1 MKATRHAYDDN
12 PCKPRHFKPPPCA
25 PVALDEPAQQTLE
38 IGRTRLLVTAGLFAV
53 AFAVIALRL
62 VDVTLVKPTGETR
75 LARNHVAGKIEASR
89 ADIVDRNGVLLAT
102 TLASP
107 SLFANPKQIL
117 DAREATK
124 KLIAVLPDLSEAE
137 VLAKLTS
144 DRSFV
149 WLKRHL
155 TPRQQ
160 FEVNR
165 LGVPGFAF
173 EREERRVYPDGN
185 LVSHV
190 LGYSGIDNKGL
201 AGIERGFD
209 DILKERKEPLQLS
222 IDLRLQHILHEE
234 LTRGVQDFTAL
245 GGAGIVMDV
254 RSGEVLALVSLPD
267 FDPNKSSTATPETT
281 FNRVTLGTY
290 EMGSI
295 FKTFT
300 AAMALDAHTTTL
312 AGGYD
317 ASHPITVGRFVI
329 HDYHNMHRWLSV
341 PEIFEY
347 SSNIGA
353 ARMAMDAGSD
363 RFKEFLGRLG
373 LLRAPA
379 FEIPEIGA
387 PTVPS
392 PWREVSTMTIAF
404 GHGISVSPLQVAIA
418 ASAVVNGGILHQA
431 TLIKPP
437 QGYVPA
443 GQQVM
448 SARTSDDMRRLMRLV
463 VEQGTGKDA
472 AAPGYLVGGKTGTAE
487 KVSGK
492 GYAHKALL
500 SSFLGAFPINNPRY
514 LVLAII
520 DEPHG
525 NAKSHGFATGGWT
538 AAPVVGRSVAR
549 MAPLLGV
556 DPVDEGAPEIR
567 RALVIDTPGG
577 SIKKIAA
584 N

>member
-75 LARNHVAGKIEASR
+75 LARNHVAGKVEASR

-102 TLASP
+102 TLVSP

-124 KLIAVLPDLSEAE
+124 KLIGVLPDLSEAE

-185 LVSHV
+185 LVAHV

-312 AGGYD
+312 AGSYD

-431 TLIKPP
+431 TLVKPP

-448 SARTSDDMRRLMRLV
+448 SARTSEDMRRLMRLV

-556 DPVDEGAPEIR
+556 DPVDESAPEIR

>member
-1 MKATRHAYDDN
+1 VTAPRHAYDDN

-25 PVALDEPAQQTLE
+25 AEALDEPAQQTLE
-38 IGRTRLLVTAGLFAV
+38 VGRTRLLVTAGLFAV
-53 AFAVIALRL
+53 AFVAITLRL
-62 VDVTLVKPTGETR
+62 VDVTLVKSTGETR
-75 LARNHVAGKIEASR
+75 LAHNHLVGKVETNR

-124 KLIAVLPDLSEAE
+124 KLIGVLPDLSETD

-155 TPRQQ
+155 TPHQQ
-160 FEVNR
+160 FEINR
-165 LGVPGFAF
+165 LGVPGFQF

-185 LVSHV
+185 LISHV
-190 LGYSGIDNKGL
+190 VGYSGIDNKGL

-209 DILKERKEPLQLS
+209 NVLRERKEPLQLS
-222 IDLRLQHILHEE
+222 IDLRLQHIMYEE
-234 LTRGVQDFTAL
+234 LSRAVHDFTAI

-254 RSGEVLALVSLPD
+254 RTGEVLALVSLPD
-267 FDPNKSSTATPETT
+267 FDPNRSSTATPETT

-317 ASHPITVGRFVI
+317 ASHPITIGRFTI
-329 HDYHNMHRWLSV
+329 HDYHDLHRWLSV
-341 PEIFEY
+341 PEIFEH

-353 ARMAMDAGSD
+353 ARMAMAAGGE
-363 RFKEFLGRLG
+363 RFKDFLDRLG

-379 FEIPEIGA
+379 FEIPEIAA
-387 PTVPS
+387 PLVPS
-392 PWREVSTMTIAF
+392 PWRDVSTMTVAF
-404 GHGISVSPLQVAIA
+404 GHGISVSPLQVATA
-418 ASAVVNGGILHQA
+418 ASAVVNGGILRPA
-431 TLIKPP
+431 TIVKPP
-437 QGYVPA
+437 EGYVPA

-448 SARTSDDMRRLMRLV
+448 SARTSEDMRRLMRLV

-487 KVSGK
+487 KVRGH

-500 SSFLGAFPINNPRY
+500 SSFLGAFPINDPRY

-556 DPVDEGAPEIR
+556 DPIDESAPEIR

>member
-1 MKATRHAYDDN
+1 MKAPKGYDDN
-12 PCKPRHFKPPPCA
+12 PCRPRHFKPAPCA

-38 IGRTRLLVTAGLFAV
+38 IGRNRLLVTAALFVV
-53 AFAVIALRL
+53 AFAVIGLRL
-62 VDVTLVKPTGETR
+62 VDVTLIKPTGKAD
-75 LARNHVAGKIEASR
+75 LAQHAPVEKTEFSR
-89 ADIVDRNGVLLAT
+89 ADITDRNGVLLAT
-102 TLASP
+102 TLVSP
-107 SLFANPKQIL
+107 SLFANPKQII
-117 DAREATK
+117 DATEATK
-124 KLIAVLPDLSEAE
+124 KLVAVLPELSESE
-137 VLAKLTS
+137 VYAKLTS

-185 LVSHV
+185 LVAHV

-312 AGGYD
+312 AGSYD

-392 PWREVSTMTIAF
+392 PWREVSTMTVAF

-431 TLIKPP
+431 TLVKPP

-448 SARTSDDMRRLMRLV
+448 SARTSEDMRRLMRLV

-556 DPVDEGAPEIR
+556 DPVDESAPEIR

>member
-53 AFAVIALRL
+53 AFAVIGLRL

-75 LARNHVAGKIEASR
+75 LTRNHVAGKVEASR

-117 DAREATK
+117 DARDATK
-124 KLIAVLPDLSEAE
+124 KLIGVLPDLSEAE

-185 LVSHV
+185 LVAHV

-329 HDYHNMHRWLSV
+329 HDYHDLHRWLSV

-431 TLIKPP
+431 TLVKPP

-514 LVLAII
+514 LVLVII

-556 DPVDEGAPEIR
+556 DPVDESAPEIR

>member
-1 MKATRHAYDDN
+1 MKAQRPYDDN
-12 PCKPRHFKPPPCA
+12 PCKPRHFRPPPCA
-25 PVALDEPAQQTLE
+25 PVALDEPAQQSLE
-38 IGRTRLLVTAGLFAV
+38 VGRTRLLVTAGLFAV

-62 VDVTLVKPTGETR
+62 VDVTLVKPSGETR
-75 LARNHVAGKIEASR
+75 IARNHVAGKVEMSR

-107 SLFANPKQIL
+107 SLYANPKQVL
-117 DAREATK
+117 DAREATR
-124 KLIAVLPDLSEAE
+124 KLIGVLPDLSEAE

-149 WLKRHL
+149 WLKRRL

-165 LGVPGFAF
+165 LGIPGFQF

-190 LGYSGIDNKGL
+190 LGYTGIDNKGL

-222 IDLRLQHILHEE
+222 VDLRLQHILHEE
-234 LTRGVQDFTAL
+234 LSRAVQDFTAL
-245 GGAGIVMDV
+245 GGAGVVMDV
-254 RSGEVLALVSLPD
+254 RTGEVLALVSLPD

-312 AGGYD
+312 AASYD
-317 ASHPITVGRFVI
+317 ASHPIQVGRFTI

-353 ARMAMDAGSD
+353 ARMALDAGGD

-373 LLRAPA
+373 LLRAPT

-387 PTVPS
+387 PLVPS
-392 PWREVSTMTIAF
+392 PWREVSTMTVAF

-431 TLIKPP
+431 TIIKPP
-437 QGYVPA
+437 EGYVPA
-443 GQQVM
+443 GTQVM

-487 KVSGK
+487 KVSGHT
-492 GYAHKALL
+492 YAHKELL

-538 AAPVVGRSVAR
+538 AAPVVGKSVAR

-556 DPVDEGAPEIR
+556 SPIDESAPEIR

>member
-1 MKATRHAYDDN
+1 MKAQRPYDDN
-12 PCKPRHFKPPPCA
+12 PCKPRHFRPPPCA
-25 PVALDEPAQQTLE
+25 PVALDEPAQQSLE
-38 IGRTRLLVTAGLFAV
+38 VGRTRLLVTAGLFAV

-62 VDVTLVKPTGETR
+62 VDVTLVKPSGETR
-75 LARNHVAGKIEASR
+75 IARNHVAGKVETSR

-107 SLFANPKQIL
+107 SLYANPKQVL

-124 KLIAVLPDLSEAE
+124 KLITVLPDLSEAE

-149 WLKRHL
+149 WLKRRL

-165 LGVPGFAF
+165 LGIPGFQF

-190 LGYSGIDNKGL
+190 LGYTGIDNKGL

-234 LTRGVQDFTAL
+234 LSRAVQDFTAL

-312 AGGYD
+312 AGSYD
-317 ASHPITVGRFVI
+317 ASRPIQVGRFTI

-353 ARMAMDAGSD
+353 ARMALDAGGD

-373 LLRAPA
+373 LLRAPT

-431 TLIKPP
+431 TIIKPP
-437 QGYVPA
+437 EGYVPA
-443 GQQVM
+443 GTQVM
-448 SARTSDDMRRLMRLV
+448 AARTSDDMRRLMRLV

-487 KVSGK
+487 KVSGHT
-492 GYAHKALL
+492 YAHKELL

-538 AAPVVGRSVAR
+538 AAPVVGKSVAR

-556 DPVDEGAPEIR
+556 APVDESAPEIR

>member
-53 AFAVIALRL
+53 AFAVIGLRL

-75 LARNHVAGKIEASR
+75 LTRNHVAGKVEASR

-117 DAREATK
+117 DARDATK
-124 KLIAVLPDLSEAE
+124 KLIGVLPDLSEAE

-185 LVSHV
+185 LVAHV

-329 HDYHNMHRWLSV
+329 HDYHDLHRWLSV

-431 TLIKPP
+431 TLVKPP

-556 DPVDEGAPEIR
+556 DPVDESAPEIR

>member
-1 MKATRHAYDDN
+1 MKATRHDYDDN
-12 PCKPRHFKPPPCA
+12 PCKPRHFRPPPCA

-38 IGRTRLLVTAGLFAV
+38 VGRTRLLVTAGLFLV

-62 VDVTLVKPTGETR
+62 VDVTLVKPSGETR
-75 LARNHVAGKIEASR
+75 LARNHVVGKVEASR

-117 DAREATK
+117 DPREATK
-124 KLIAVLPDLSEAE
+124 KLVGVLPDLSEAE
-137 VLAKLTS
+137 VLTKLTS

-165 LGVPGFAF
+165 LGVPGLAF

-254 RSGEVLALVSLPD
+254 RTGEVLALVSLPD

-329 HDYHNMHRWLSV
+329 HDYHDLHRWLSV

-387 PTVPS
+387 PLVPA

-431 TLIKPP
+431 TIVKPP

-448 SARTSDDMRRLMRLV
+448 SARTSEDMRRLMRLV

-549 MAPLLGV
+549 MAPLLGI

-567 RALVIDTPGG
+567 RALIIDTPGG

>member
-75 LARNHVAGKIEASR
+75 LARNHVAGKVEASR

-124 KLIAVLPDLSEAE
+124 KLIGVLPDLSEAE

-185 LVSHV
+185 LVAHV

-312 AGGYD
+312 AGSYD

-431 TLIKPP
+431 TLVKPP

-448 SARTSDDMRRLMRLV
+448 SARTSEDMRRLMRLV

-556 DPVDEGAPEIR
+556 DPVDESAPEIR

>member
-124 KLIAVLPDLSEAE
+124 KLIGVLPDLSEAE

-185 LVSHV
+185 LVAHV

-312 AGGYD
+312 AGSYD

-431 TLIKPP
+431 TLVKPP

-448 SARTSDDMRRLMRLV
+448 SARTSEDMRRLMRLV

-556 DPVDEGAPEIR
+556 DPVDESAPEIR

>member
-1 MKATRHAYDDN
+1 VTAPRHAYDDN

-25 PVALDEPAQQTLE
+25 PEALDEPAQQTLE
-38 IGRTRLLVTAGLFAV
+38 VGRTRLLVTAGLFAV
-53 AFAVIALRL
+53 AFVAIALRL

-75 LARNHVAGKIEASR
+75 LARNHVVGKVEASR
-89 ADIVDRNGVLLAT
+89 ADIVDRNGTLLAT
-102 TLASP
+102 TLTSP

-117 DAREATK
+117 DAREATRN
-124 KLIAVLPDLSEAE
+124 LVSVLPDLNEAE
-137 VLAKLTS
+137 VFAKLTS

-160 FEVNR
+160 FEINR
-165 LGVPGFAF
+165 LGVPGFQF

-185 LVSHV
+185 LISHV
-190 LGYSGIDNKGL
+190 VGYSGIDNKGL

-209 DILKERKEPLQLS
+209 AVLKERKEPLQLS
-222 IDLRLQHILHEE
+222 IDLRLQHIMHEE
-234 LTRGVQDFTAL
+234 LSRAVREFTAI

-254 RSGEVLALVSLPD
+254 RTGEVLALVSLPD

-281 FNRVTLGTY
+281 FNRVTLGAY

-317 ASHPITVGRFVI
+317 ASHPITIGRFTI
-329 HDYHNMHRWLSV
+329 HDYHDLHRWLSV
-341 PEIFEY
+341 PEIFEH

-353 ARMAMDAGSD
+353 ARMAMAAGGE
-363 RFKEFLGRLG
+363 RFKDFLDRVG
-373 LLRAPA
+373 LLRAPT
-379 FEIPEIGA
+379 FEIPEIAA
-387 PTVPS
+387 PLVPS
-392 PWREVSTMTIAF
+392 PWRDVSTMTVAF
-404 GHGISVSPLQVAIA
+404 GHGISVTPLQVAIA
-418 ASAVVNGGILHQA
+418 ASAVVNGGILRPA
-431 TLIKPP
+431 TIVKPP
-437 QGYVPA
+437 EGYVPY

-448 SARTSDDMRRLMRLV
+448 SARTSEDMRRLMRLV

-487 KVSGK
+487 KVRGR
-492 GYAHKALL
+492 GYARKALL
-500 SSFLGAFPINNPRY
+500 SSFLGAFPINDPRY

-556 DPVDEGAPEIR
+556 DPIDESAPEIR

>member
-1 MKATRHAYDDN
+1 MKAMRHDYDDN
-12 PCKPRHFKPPPCA
+12 PCKPRHFRPPPCA

-38 IGRTRLLVTAGLFAV
+38 VGRTRLLVTAGLFLV

-75 LARNHVAGKIEASR
+75 LARNHVVGKVEASR

-117 DAREATK
+117 DARDATR
-124 KLIAVLPDLSEAE
+124 KLVGVLPDLSEAE

-165 LGVPGFAF
+165 LGIPGFAF

-254 RSGEVLALVSLPD
+254 RTGEVLALVSLPD

-300 AAMALDAHTTTL
+300 AAMALDARTTTL

-329 HDYHNMHRWLSV
+329 HDYHDLHRWLSV

-387 PTVPS
+387 PLVPA

-431 TLIKPP
+431 TIVKPP

-448 SARTSDDMRRLMRLV
+448 AARTSEDMRRLMRLV

-549 MAPLLGV
+549 MAPLLGI
-556 DPVDEGAPEIR
+556 DPIDESAPEIR
-567 RALVIDTPGG
+567 RALIIDTPGG

>member
-1 MKATRHAYDDN
+1 MKAPRPAYDDN

-53 AFAVIALRL
+53 AFLVIALRL

-75 LARNHVAGKIEASR
+75 LARNHVVGKVEASR

-117 DAREATK
+117 DASEATK

-137 VLAKLTS
+137 VLTKLTS

-165 LGVPGFAF
+165 LGIPGFQF

-185 LVSHV
+185 LIAHV
-190 LGYSGIDNKGL
+190 VGYSGIDNKGL

-209 DILKERKEPLQLS
+209 DILKERKAPLQLS

-234 LTRGVQDFTAL
+234 LSRAVQDFTAI

-254 RSGEVLALVSLPD
+254 HTGEVLALVSLPD

-317 ASHPITVGRFVI
+317 ASHPITIGRFTI
-329 HDYHNMHRWLSV
+329 HDYHDMHRWLSV
-341 PEIFEY
+341 PEIFEH

-353 ARMAMDAGSD
+353 AKMAMDAGSD

-373 LLRAPA
+373 LLRAPT

-387 PTVPS
+387 PLVPS
-392 PWREVSTMTIAF
+392 PWRDVSTMTVAF

-418 ASAVVNGGILHQA
+418 ASAVVNGGVLHQA
-431 TLIKPP
+431 TLVKPP
-437 QGYVPA
+437 EGYVPA
-443 GQQVM
+443 GQRVM
-448 SARTSDDMRRLMRLV
+448 AARTSEDMRRLMRLV

-487 KVSGK
+487 KVSGH

-538 AAPVVGRSVAR
+538 AAPVVGKSVAR

-556 DPVDEGAPEIR
+556 DPIDESAPEIR
-567 RALVIDTPGG
+567 RALVIDMPGG
-577 SIKKIAA
+577 SIKKLAA

>member
-1 MKATRHAYDDN
+1 MKAQRSPYDDN
-12 PCKPRHFKPPPCA
+12 PCKPRHFRPPPCA
-25 PVALDEPAQQTLE
+25 PVALDEPAQLTLE
-38 IGRTRLLVTAGLFAV
+38 VGRTRLLVTAGLFAV

-62 VDVTLVKPTGETR
+62 VDVTMVKPTGETR
-75 LARNHVAGKIEASR
+75 VAHSRVVGKVATSR

-107 SLFANPKQIL
+107 SLFANPKQIF

-124 KLIAVLPDLSEAE
+124 KLLGVLPDLSEAE
-137 VLAKLTS
+137 VFTKLTS

-160 FEVNR
+160 FEINR
-165 LGVPGFAF
+165 LGVPGLQF

-185 LVSHV
+185 LISHV
-190 LGYSGIDNKGL
+190 VGYSGMDNKGL

-209 DILKERKEPLQLS
+209 DVLKERKEPLQLS
-222 IDLRLQHILHEE
+222 IDIRLQHILHEE
-234 LTRGVQDFTAL
+234 LTRAVQDFTAI

-254 RSGEVLALVSLPD
+254 RTGEVLALISLPD

-281 FNRVTLGTY
+281 FNRATLGTY
-290 EMGSI
+290 EMGSTFKI
-295 FKTFT
+295 FTT
-300 AAMALDAHTTTL
+300 AMALDAHTTTL

-317 ASHPITVGRFVI
+317 ASHPIKIGRFTI
-329 HDYHNMHRWLSV
+329 HDYHDMHRWLSV
-341 PEIFEY
+341 PEIFEH

-353 ARMAMDAGSD
+353 ARMAMDAGGD
-363 RFKEFLGRLG
+363 RFKEFLGRVG
-373 LLRAPA
+373 LLRAPT

-387 PTVPS
+387 PLVPS
-392 PWREVSTMTIAF
+392 PWRDVSTMTVAF
-404 GHGISVSPLQVAIA
+404 GHGISVSPLQLAIA
-418 ASAVVNGGILHQA
+418 ASAVVNGGILRQA
-431 TLIKPP
+431 TIVKPP
-437 QGYVPA
+437 EGYVPA

-448 SARTSDDMRRLMRLV
+448 SPRTSEDMRRLMRLV
-463 VEQGTGKDA
+463 VEQGTGKEA

-487 KVSGK
+487 KVAHH

-500 SSFLGAFPINNPRY
+500 SSFVGAFPINNPRY
-514 LVLAII
+514 LILAII

-549 MAPLLGV
+549 MAPLLGI
-556 DPVDEGAPEIR
+556 DPIDESAPEIR
-567 RALVIDTPGG
+567 RALLIDSPGG
-577 SIKKIAA
+577 SIKKLAA

>member
-1 MKATRHAYDDN
+1 
-12 PCKPRHFKPPPCA
+12 
-25 PVALDEPAQQTLE
+25 
-38 IGRTRLLVTAGLFAV
+38 VTKTEV
-53 AFAVIALRL
+53 
-62 VDVTLVKPTGETR
+62 
-75 LARNHVAGKIEASR
+75 SR
-89 ADIVDRNGVLLAT
+89 ADITDRNGVLLAT
-102 TLASP
+102 TLVSP
-107 SLFANPKQIL
+107 SLFANPKQII
-117 DAREATK
+117 DPADATK
-124 KLIAVLPDLSEAE
+124 KLVAVLPELSESE
-137 VLAKLTS
+137 VYAKLTS

-149 WLKRHL
+149 WLKRQL
-155 TPRQQ
+155 TPHQ
-160 FEVNR
+160 EYLVNS
-165 LGVPGFAF
+165 LGIPGFEF
-173 EREERRVYPDGN
+173 QREERRVYPAGN
-185 LVSHV
+185 LAAHV
-190 LGYSGIDNKGL
+190 VGYSGIDNKGL

-209 DILKERKEPLQLS
+209 DILKSRHEPLALS
-222 IDLRLQHILHEE
+222 IDVRLQNILHEE
-234 LTRGVQDFTAL
+234 LASAVTEFNAL
-245 GGAGIVMDV
+245 GATGIVMDV
-254 RSGEVLALVSLPD
+254 HNGEVLALVSLPD
-267 FDPNKSSTATPETT
+267 FDANKPGTATPETI
-281 FNRVTLGTY
+281 FNRATLGTY
-290 EMGSI
+290 EMGST

-300 AAMALDAHTTTL
+300 LAMALDTHTSTL
-312 AGGYD
+312 ASYYD
-317 ASHPITVGRFVI
+317 AAHPIKVGRFTI
-329 HDYHNMHRWLSV
+329 NDYHSLHRALNL
-341 PEIFEY
+341 PEIYEY
-347 SSNIGA
+347 SSNLGA
-353 ARMAMDAGSD
+353 ARIAMDAGTD
-363 RFKEFLGRLG
+363 KLRDFLGRLG
-373 LLRAPA
+373 LLKPA
-379 FEIPEIGA
+379 VIEIPEIGT
-387 PTVPS
+387 PQLPN
-392 PWREVSTMTIAF
+392 PWRDVSTMTVAF

-431 TLIKPP
+431 TLVKPP

-556 DPVDEGAPEIR
+556 DPIDESAPEIR

>member
-1 MKATRHAYDDN
+1 MKATRRAYDDN

-75 LARNHVAGKIEASR
+75 LARNHVAGKVEASR

-124 KLIAVLPDLSEAE
+124 KLIGVLPDLSEAE

-185 LVSHV
+185 LVAHV

-312 AGGYD
+312 AGSYD

-431 TLIKPP
+431 TLVKPP

-448 SARTSDDMRRLMRLV
+448 SARTSEDMRRLMRLV

-556 DPVDEGAPEIR
+556 DPVDESAPEIR

>member
-25 PVALDEPAQQTLE
+25 PVALDEQAQQTLE
-38 IGRTRLLVTAGLFAV
+38 VGRTRLLVTAGLFLV

-75 LARNHVAGKIEASR
+75 LARNHVVGKVEASR

-117 DAREATK
+117 DPREATK
-124 KLIAVLPDLSEAE
+124 KLVGVLPDLSEAE

-234 LTRGVQDFTAL
+234 LTRGVQDFTPL

-254 RSGEVLALVSLPD
+254 RTGEVLALVSLPD

-329 HDYHNMHRWLSV
+329 HDYHDLHRWLSV

-387 PTVPS
+387 PLVPS

-431 TLIKPP
+431 TIVKPP

-448 SARTSDDMRRLMRLV
+448 SARTSEDMRRLMRLV

-549 MAPLLGV
+549 MAPLLGI
-556 DPVDEGAPEIR
+556 DPVDEGTPEIR
-567 RALVIDTPGG
+567 RALIIDTPGG

>member
-1 MKATRHAYDDN
+1 MKAQRSYDDN
-12 PCKPRHFKPPPCA
+12 PCKPRHFRPPPCA
-25 PVALDEPAQQTLE
+25 PVVLDEPAQQTLE

-62 VDVTLVKPTGETR
+62 VDVTLVKPAGETR
-75 LARNHVAGKIEASR
+75 VARNHVAGKIEASR
-89 ADIVDRNGVLLAT
+89 ADIVDRNGILLAT

-124 KLIAVLPDLSEAE
+124 KLIGVLPDLSEAE

-144 DRSFV
+144 ERSFV

-165 LGVPGFAF
+165 LGIPGFQF

-209 DILKERKEPLQLS
+209 DILKERKAPLQLS
-222 IDLRLQHILHEE
+222 IDLRLQNIMHEE
-234 LTRGVQDFTAL
+234 LSRAVQDFTAI

-254 RSGEVLALVSLPD
+254 RTGEVLALVSLPD

-300 AAMALDAHTTTL
+300 AAMALDAHTATL
-312 AGGYD
+312 ASSYD
-317 ASHPITVGRFVI
+317 ASHPIQIGRFTI

-341 PEIFEY
+341 PEIYEY

-353 ARMAMDAGSD
+353 ARMALDAGGD

-373 LLRAPA
+373 LLRAPV

-387 PTVPS
+387 PLVPS
-392 PWREVSTMTIAF
+392 PWREVSTMTVAF

-418 ASAVVNGGILHQA
+418 ASAVVNGGVLHQA
-431 TLIKPP
+431 TIIKPP
-437 QGYVPA
+437 EGYVPA

-448 SARTSDDMRRLMRLV
+448 SARTSEDMRRLMHLV

-487 KVSGK
+487 KVSGH
-492 GYAHKALL
+492 GYARKALL

-538 AAPVVGRSVAR
+538 AAPVVGKSVAR

-556 DPVDEGAPEIR
+556 DPVDESAPEIR
-567 RALVIDTPGG
+567 RALLIDTPGG